1 MRVTVNIV
9 IINGQCQERKGEI
22 SIKKI
27 LKTKVKLKV
36 KLKNNK
42 NTWYNDSSNTV
53 YRNFSIK
60 SMTFKVIKLL
70 KYSQNNFWN
79 DLLNQ

>member
-1 MRVTVNIV
+1 MRVTVNI

-42 NTWYNDSSNTV
+42 NT
-53 YRNFSIK
+53 
-60 SMTFKVIKLL
+60 
-70 KYSQNNFWN
+70 
-79 DLLNQ
+79 